1 MRLPRAS
8 GILLHPTSLPS
19 PYGIGDFGGTAC
31 EFVDFLS
38 GNRQKHWQMLP
49 LGQTGYGDSP
59 YSSFSAFAGNVHL
72 ISPEKLV
79 EKGLLSGEDVQN
91 VPEFPADRVDYGGAI
106 GYKLGLLWKAF
117 ENFRQTDDET
127 VAGEFHKFCDEN
139 GFWLEDYSLFRAVKL
154 ASDHKAWWEWD
165 EALRNREPE
174 AVAAAR
180 EEHDEEIFAQKYYQ
194 FEFFR
199 QWSALKAYA
208 NEKGVSI
215 IGDMAIYISRDSA
228 DVWCNPGEFRL
239 NEDGSP
245 EVVAGVPPDAFSSTG
260 QLWGSPIYRW
270 DTMRGNGFRWWVSRF
285 AAMLRMFDIIRIDH
299 FVGFARAWEV
309 PGKDKTAENGRW
321 AEVPGKE
328 LFSTLRNTL
337 GDIPMIVEDLGEVTR
352 EVEEL
357 RDSFE
362 LPGMRILQF
371 AFGGD
376 SGNPHLPHNYIHNC
390 VVYTGTHDSDT
401 VRGWYKAR
409 TRKRGGNPEEADF
422 CRRYLTTDGKDISW
436 DFIRAA
442 LASTANTAIIPLQ
455 DILGLDNKARMNV
468 PSTGKGNWQW
478 RFEDGQVREDAAN
491 RLRELTELYGRS

>member
-19 PYGIGDFGGTAC
+19 PFGIGDFGGAGY
-31 EFVDFLS
+31 EFVDFLA
-38 GNRQKHWQMLP
+38 GTGQKHWQMLP

-59 YSSFSAFAGNVHL
+59 YSSFSAFAGNIHL

-79 EKGLLSGEDVQN
+79 EEGLLTGDDLQN
-91 VPEFPADRVDYGGAI
+91 VPEFPADKVDYGGAI
-106 GYKLGLLWKAF
+106 GFKLGLLRKAF
-117 ENFRQTDDET
+117 ENFRQTDDEA

-139 GFWLEDYSLFRAVKL
+139 GFWLEDYSLFRAIKL

-165 EALRNREPE
+165 EPLRNRGTE
-174 AVAAAR
+174 ALATAR

-199 QWSALKAYA
+199 QWNALKAYA
-208 NEKGVSI
+208 NEKGVTL

-270 DTMRGNGFRWWVSRF
+270 ETMRANGFRWWVTRF
-285 AAMLRMFDIIRIDH
+285 AAMLRMFDILRIDH

-309 PGKDKTAENGRW
+309 PGTDKTAENGRW

-328 LFSTLRNTL
+328 LFSTLRNAL

-357 RDSFE
+357 RDSFD
-362 LPGMRILQF
+362 LPGMRIMQF

-376 SGNPHLPHNYIHNC
+376 SGNPHRPHNYIHNC

-401 VRGWYKAR
+401 VAGWYKAR
-409 TRKRGGNPEEADF
+409 KRKRGGNPEEADF
-422 CRRYLTTDGKDISW
+422 CRRYLMTDGKDISW

-478 RFEDGQVREDAAN
+478 RVKDGQIREDLAN
-491 RLRELTELYGRS
+491 RLRELTELYGR